1 MHLNDGRQMKKF
13 MFLLSL
19 IETQVTLLIIL
30 LGIQYSGEF
39 DFMLK
44 RTARSHRILKKERK
58 MSNPFCL
65 EITRPTE
72 IEICGKIL
80 LFPVKLFTFKN
91 VFRCAMCLNYFY
103 YVNNTYSLIS
113 PYY

>member
-1 MHLNDGRQMKKF
+1 MKKLT
-13 MFLLSL
+13 FLIVIDRNASNVVNYL
-19 IETQVTLLIIL
+19 I
-30 LGIQYSGEF
+30 GYSIQYSGEF